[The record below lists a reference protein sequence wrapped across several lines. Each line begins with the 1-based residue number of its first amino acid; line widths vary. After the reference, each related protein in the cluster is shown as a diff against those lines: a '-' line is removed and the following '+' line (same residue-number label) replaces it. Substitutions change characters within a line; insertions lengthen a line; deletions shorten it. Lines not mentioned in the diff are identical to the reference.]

1 MTSFTPSSC
10 LERCFCCRCF
20 LRHCPHC
27 CHYRRKS
34 LRAKRLDCGAAS
46 NSKESPMKL
55 IFGACWFIHFLI
67 WNAHN
72 KERVLKRKR
81 WKRKNRQI
89 TTPIHYH
96 RFLPYSDSIH
106 PFFNF
111 FFFFRFTLIRSL
123 SILTRCSYG
132 RHMCFT
138 IFTPKAWYRGAPS
151 WSKATNWR
159 PSRGLE
165 EVWWREPARR
175 T

>member
-111 FFFFRFTLIRSL
+111 FFLFPFYSHPVSL
-123 SILTRCSYG
+123 NLNTVFLWSAYVLYN
-132 RHMCFT
+132 FY
-138 IFTPKAWYRGAPS
+138 PKSVVQGS
-151 WSKATNWR
+151 SELKQ
-159 PSRGLE
+159 SHQL
-165 EVWWREPARR
+165 
-175 T
+175 